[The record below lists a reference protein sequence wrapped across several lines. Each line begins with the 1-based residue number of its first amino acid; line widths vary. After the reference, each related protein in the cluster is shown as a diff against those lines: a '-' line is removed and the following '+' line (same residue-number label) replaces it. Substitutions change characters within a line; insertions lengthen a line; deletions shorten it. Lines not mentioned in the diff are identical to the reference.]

1 MLPTD
6 VIHAYMHL
14 FKCAALASD
23 LNGQERERSNI
34 FDFIISQERAVG
46 RRVGFNQQ
54 NRDIKHVLERAMRP
68 KENRP
73 RYLSQAHIPLYL
85 SL

>member
-1 MLPTD
+1 MRCT
-6 VIHAYMHL
+6 
-14 FKCAALASD
+14 SD

-34 FDFIISQERAVG
+34 FDFIISLERAVG
-46 RRVGFNQQ
+46 RRVCFNQQ
-54 NRDIKHVLERAMRP
+54 NRDIKHVLVRP

-73 RYLSQAHIPLYL
+73 HYFSQAHIPLYL

>member
-1 MLPTD
+1 MRR
-6 VIHAYMHL
+6 
-14 FKCAALASD
+14 ASN

-54 NRDIKHVLERAMRP
+54 NRDIKPFRMCTVRP
-68 KENRP
+68 GEENRP
-73 RYLSQAHIPLYL
+73 RYLSQAHIPLYI
-85 SL
+85 